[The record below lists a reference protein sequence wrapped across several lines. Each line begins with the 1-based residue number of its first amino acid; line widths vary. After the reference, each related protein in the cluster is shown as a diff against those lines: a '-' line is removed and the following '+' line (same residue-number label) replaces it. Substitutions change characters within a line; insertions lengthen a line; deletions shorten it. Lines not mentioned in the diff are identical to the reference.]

1 MGSTAVTNR
10 EFGDFV
16 RATGYVT
23 TAERLG
29 SSFVFYLQVPLA
41 ARQAIR
47 QVPRGLPWWLAIEQ
61 ACWQRPEGPGS
72 HIHARLDHPV
82 VHMSWDDAQ
91 AYCSWA
97 GLRLP
102 TEAEWEYAARGG
114 LDQQL
119 YPWGDTL
126 EPDGRPRC
134 NIWRGNFPN
143 EPHACWQPQTV
154 PARWFEP
161 NGHGLY
167 NVSGNA
173 WEWCADWFSPTYNA
187 DTDVLDPFQ
196 ETPTQ
201 RRSMRG
207 GSFL

>member
-114 LDQQL
+114 LDQQQIGRAHVRTPVTKAQL
-119 YPWGDTL
+119 VCRLLL
-126 EPDGRPRC
+126 EKK
-134 NIWRGNFPN
+134 
-143 EPHACWQPQTV
+143 HK
-154 PARWFEP
+154 
-161 NGHGLY
+161 
-167 NVSGNA
+167 
-173 WEWCADWFSPTYNA
+173 ADYSYK
-187 DTDVLDPFQ
+187 
-196 ETPTQ
+196 
-201 RRSMRG
+201 
-207 GSFL
+207 